1 MTIQTSVTVGNAQLD
16 AIETAVGTAPI
27 LRVYTGAQPANCAA
41 AASGTLLIEMTLP
54 SDWMAAAS
62 GRSKAKSG
70 TWQDVNANASGTIG
84 HYRIYDSAGTT
95 CHLQGSA
102 GGPASGADL
111 VFDADTVTSGQ
122 SVTITTYT
130 WTGGNA

>member
-16 AIETAVGTAPI
+16 AIETAVGAAPI
-27 LRVYTGAQPANCAA
+27 LRVYTGAQPADCAT

-62 GRSKAKSG
+62 SRSKAKSG
-70 TWQDVNANASGTIG
+70 TWQDASANASGTIG

>member
-1 MTIQTSVTVGNAQLD
+1 MTTQTSVTVGNAQLD

-27 LRVYTGAQPANCAA
+27 LRIYTGAQPTDCAA

-62 GRSKAKSG
+62 ERSKAKSG
-70 TWQDVNANASGTIG
+70 TWQDASANASGTIG
-84 HYRIYDSAGTT
+84 HYRIYASDGTT

-102 GGPASGADL
+102 GGPSSGADIE
-111 VFDADTVTSGQ
+111 FDATIVTAGQ

>member
-1 MTIQTSVTVGNAQLD
+1 MTIQTSVAVGNAELD

-27 LRVYTGAQPANCAA
+27 LRVYTGAQPANCAT

-84 HYRIYDSAGTT
+84 HYRIYDSAGAT

>member
-1 MTIQTSVTVGNAQLD
+1 MTIQTSVTVGNAELD
-16 AIETAVGTAPI
+16 AIETAIGTAPI
-27 LRVYTGAQPANCAA
+27 LRVYTGAQPADCAT

-70 TWQDVNANASGTIG
+70 TWQDASANASGTIG
-84 HYRIYDSAGTT
+84 HYRIYDSGGAT